1 MSKSNHKQIGMKT
14 QRAANPK
21 DIFKCCNHIVHC
33 NFTIGN
39 TTTNKKETPLS
50 GQSSL

>member
-1 MSKSNHKQIGMKT
+1 MNPSISKPNHIQIGMKT

-21 DIFKCCNHIVHC
+21 DISKYC

-39 TTTNKKETPLS
+39 TKNKNETPLS
-50 GQSSL
+50 DQSCL